1 MTRRNNKRNNR
12 RNSRQRNNTPELP
25 PFAQM
30 LFGAIVGKGVDMI
43 AKKMAE
49 NAEEETPDIHAEGIS
64 NQDVTNI
71 NNGKATLSKLRIPAD
86 GSAVEYPIPDNL
98 QFFFDEEG
106 KLMVR
111 KKIEG
116 DAEVPSKEEGNPITY
131 NDVCKSLFFD
141 KKTYWLGNSQIGSMP
156 KGGTYYP
163 DINNC
168 TSKAQAKR
176 LIAFNKL
183 QNIAKY
189 LNDGWKPNLD
199 DTLQEKFYIASE
211 GLGEAESDFPID
223 LIKHYGVYC
232 QVDEPVYPT
241 SIYFKSSKVAHD
253 AVLLIGE
260 ESLNDLFSTDW

>member
-1 MTRRNNKRNNR
+1 MTRRNDKRNNR
-12 RNSRQRNNTPELP
+12 RNRQRNNTPELP

-30 LFGAIVGKGVDMI
+30 LFGAIVGKGVEMI

-111 KKIEG
+111 QKTEH
-116 DAEVPSKEEGNPITY
+116 ANVPNNEEGNPITY
-131 NDVCKSLFFD
+131 DDICKKLFVNNKIYWAYKDGIDSDMASPSNYKDVD
-141 KKTYWLGNSQIGSMP
+141 
-156 KGGTYYP
+156 
-163 DINNC
+163 NC
-168 TSKAQAKR
+168 TSEAQVKR

-189 LNDGWKPNLD
+189 LNGDWKPNFRD
-199 DTLQEKFYIASE
+199 NSKKWSIRKYICYGTQCSIELNE
-211 GLGEAESDFPID
+211 GN
-223 LIKHYGVYC
+223 V
-232 QVDEPVYPT
+232 
-241 SIYFKSSKVAHD
+241 YFKSADLADEAIRLMGK
-253 AVLLIGE
+253 
-260 ESLNDLFSTDW
+260 ESLDDLFSTDW

>member
-1 MTRRNNKRNNR
+1 MTRRNGK
-12 RNSRQRNNTPELP
+12 RNNTPELP

-49 NAEEETPDIHAEGIS
+49 IAEEETPDIHAEGIS

-106 KLMVR
+106 KLMACL
-111 KKIEG
+111 KTEH
-116 DAEVPSKEEGNPITY
+116 ENVPNKEEVKPITY
-131 NDVCKSLFFD
+131 EDILKEFYLN
-141 KKTYWLGNSQIGSMP
+141 KTAYWACDED
-156 KGGTYYP
+156 
-163 DINNC
+163 DINEGKQGLTNYKDGVNC
-168 TSKAQAKR
+168 TTPSQAIR
-176 LIAFNKL
+176 CIAFNKL

-189 LNDGWKPNLD
+189 LNDGWKPDFKGSTRNWFIS
-199 DTLQEKFYIASE
+199 KKR
-211 GLGEAESDFPID
+211 GEEYRVIFTYSDNAEIVF
-223 LIKHYGVYC
+223 
-232 QVDEPVYPT
+232 
-241 SIYFKSSKVAHD
+241 FKSACLAKEAIR
-253 AVLLIGE
+253 LMGE